1 MLRRTQAITIEING
15 MPTRIGDS
23 IPAYRVC
30 TVELGS
36 SDAGE
41 FEAYSMKDYQK
52 SIMMGRIPLLSWYA
66 SME

>member
-1 MLRRTQAITIEING
+1 
-15 MPTRIGDS
+15 MPTRTGDS

-52 SIMMGRIPLLSWYA
+52 SIMMGWILLLSWCA
-66 SME
+66 SMG